1 MTSDPGSKR
10 FHDEGTL
17 KLNELLSHVFDSI
30 NQACILAMVKCC
42 GEDGREGIS
51 SCERHPPCKSISQK
65 AAEEMIAVGEY
76 FQDFFL
82 SEVLTVS
89 AMCFDNM

>member
-1 MTSDPGSKR
+1 M
-10 FHDEGTL
+10 FHSVD
-17 KLNELLSHVFDSI
+17 
-30 NQACILAMVKCC
+30 QACILAMVKYC
-42 GEDGREGIS
+42 GEDGQEDIS
-51 SCERHPPCKSISQK
+51 SCERYPPCKSISQK

-82 SEVLTVS
+82 SDVLTVS